1 MVEME
6 RSEQNRQVFWSQKQ
20 HKLVMSYIQRCE
32 GKEKMAHFHIKE
44 DSWFFFA
51 RATRKVVIALIEM
64 GVGDGREVEEHGAGE
79 GGIGKREA

>member
-1 MVEME
+1 MNGGQE
-6 RSEQNRQVFWSQKQ
+6 REKQ
-20 HKLVMSYIQRCE
+20 GKNNDYLIQRCE

-64 GVGDGREVEEHGAGE
+64 GVGDGREVEEHGVGE